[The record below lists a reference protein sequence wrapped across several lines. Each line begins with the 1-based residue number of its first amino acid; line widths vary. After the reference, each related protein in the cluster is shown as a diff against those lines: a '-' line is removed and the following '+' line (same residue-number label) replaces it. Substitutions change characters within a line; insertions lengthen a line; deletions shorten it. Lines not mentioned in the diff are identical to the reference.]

1 MEPTTH
7 DAAAAK
13 PSHTGRPRKNDDF
26 TLYDSALYQLLLKKL
41 PANFIKAGRLDTEAI
56 REATGNA
63 RFTVYRWLNDQKLS
77 KNAIKSLLTI
87 GNGRLK
93 KKDLIPFF
101 DLGDDL

>member
-7 DAAAAK
+7 ETAAAK

-41 PANFIKAGRLDTEAI
+41 PPAYIKAGRLDTDAI
-56 REATGNA
+56 REGTGNA
-63 RFTVYRWLNDQKLS
+63 RFTVYRWLNEQRLS
-77 KNAIKSLLTI
+77 KNAIKSLLKI
-87 GNGRLK
+87 GNGKLK
-93 KKDLIPFF
+93 QKDLIPFF